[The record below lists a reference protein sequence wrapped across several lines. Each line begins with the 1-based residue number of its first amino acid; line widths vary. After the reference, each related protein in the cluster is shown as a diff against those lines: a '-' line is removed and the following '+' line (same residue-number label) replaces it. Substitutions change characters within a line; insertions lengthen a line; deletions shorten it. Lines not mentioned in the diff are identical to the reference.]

1 MQSNYFRQPKKLTL
15 VMESIE
21 ALPKGSDYIEV
32 DFEQQKVLYV
42 PSELDIDV
50 QVPSTNT
57 LEVTYPTGWLATILW
72 NRGPRRQ

>member
-15 VMESIE
+15 VMERIE

-42 PSELDIDV
+42 PSGLDIDV
-50 QVPSTNT
+50 QVPSRNT
-57 LEVTYPTGWLATILW
+57 LEVTYPTGWLATIVW
-72 NRGPRRQ
+72 NSGQRRQ